1 MLIDV
6 LGSKGRILLARVEGV
21 QADTY
26 LVRYLVP
33 TKDTVSGLPVFRWEK
48 ETYHV
53 EHVSVSG
60 FYDTD
65 DLSVAGYTT
74 LEDGT
79 IVKDD
84 DSEDSDYIPSESDE
98 TESSEESY
106 VESDAD

>member
-6 LGSKGRILLARVEGV
+6 LASKDRILLARVEGV

-26 LVRYLVP
+26 LVRYLSP
-33 TKDTVSGLPVFRWEK
+33 TKDTAAGLPVFRWEK
-48 ETYHV
+48 ETYTV
-53 EHVSVSG
+53 EHGSVSG
-60 FYDTD
+60 FYDTL
-65 DLSVAGYTT
+65 DLSAAGYTT

-84 DSEDSDYIPSESDE
+84 DSEDEDYIPSDSDE